1 MEPANGCRICMTIL
15 SGSVQ
20 GSCGLVYGGLAGTKT
35 CGALRLHLDI
45 LQLVNGTQNY
55 VDSDGIDAYRGVS
68 GSDLHAALRRRSTIA
83 SLQPGPNLR
92 KGTSYEG
99 ENCGGLHLGPLPE
112 AASRLTRINSIAAS
126 WQHHLLLRALC
137 FLQDETGALEE
148 CRRLY
153 LDGWQD

>member
-15 SGSVQ
+15 SGRLQ
-20 GSCGLVYGGLAGTKT
+20 GSRGLVYGGLGGTKT

-45 LQLVNGTQNY
+45 LQLVNGTKNY
-55 VDSDGIDAYRGVS
+55 VDSDGIDAYPGVS

-99 ENCGGLHLGPLPE
+99 ENCGGLHSATEVKAPGY
-112 AASRLTRINSIAAS
+112 
-126 WQHHLLLRALC
+126 LLLRTSHVTELS
-137 FLQDETGALEE
+137 
-148 CRRLY
+148 R
-153 LDGWQD
+153 